1 MARRSQ
7 PAWAV
12 LFAALQASHETGHDD
27 DGQHLHRP
35 LRGDGKKV
43 IAHRPADL
51 GKVRIGL
58 AQLNTTYKLVGS
70 R

>member
-12 LFAALQASHETGHDD
+12 LFAALQAGHETGHDD

-43 IAHRPADL
+43 IAI
-51 GKVRIGL
+51 VRLIL
-58 AQLNTTYKLVGS
+58 AKSGS
-70 R
+70 GWRN